1 MPIRVS
7 YTFTQA
13 EFTQA
18 FESEFDPWGAVEVGD
33 ALPYLAPHQFNASLS
48 WQSDHLECGRQR
60 QGHVGHAHPGRP
72 R

>member
-1 MPIRVS
+1 MS

-33 ALPYLAPHQFNASLS
+33 ALPYLAPHQFNVSLS
-48 WQSDHLECGRQR
+48 WQSTTECGRQL
-60 QGHVGHAHPGRP
+60 QGHVGHAHLGRS